1 MLLSFIDRPGII
13 NVSLSLICHATGG
26 VRKAAAQHEIRSTCV
41 AHIGAEAPPQTVCVR
56 DFHRECIQLSTV
68 AARPMRGAS
77 VSRWTAADNLV
88 RALHT
93 RSRDDSQEVPDRPDK
108 TVMKTE
114 KAVAVAA

>member
-1 MLLSFIDRPGII
+1 MLLSFTDRPGII
-13 NVSLSLICHATGG
+13 NVSLLLICHATGG

-41 AHIGAEAPPQTVCVR
+41 VRIGTEAPPQTVCVR
-56 DFHRECIQLSTV
+56 YFIEECIQLSTV

-93 RSRDDSQEVPDRPDK
+93 RSRDGPSRQPPGPCHPL
-108 TVMKTE
+108 
-114 KAVAVAA
+114 